1 MFRVIPFLVLL
12 AVLPVHAAERLDS
25 GPSRSNP
32 WLLNEGEPVQAGRKS
47 PKLAFAMS
55 LVVPGL
61 GELYAGEPKRAAV
74 FFGIEALTWFNYL
87 RWRSRGND
95 LKAEFRAFA
104 DSNWDENRYREWQ
117 KYNQSRGSPYIE
129 TETLPCKRAQDGCHN
144 VDTQQ
149 YYEMIGKYD
158 QFVFGWRDARDV
170 GFETGNGDVVS
181 GQRIDY
187 ENRRNDSNKLLKRAS
202 VIIGLTVVN
211 RIASS
216 IHAALRTRSLRF
228 SVLPGPERAEAAIHL
243 AF

>member
-1 MFRVIPFLVLL
+1 MYRVIPTLILL
-12 AVLPVHAAERLDS
+12 AVLPAHAAGRLDE
-25 GPSRSNP
+25 GPSRANL
-32 WLLNEGEPVQAGRKS
+32 WLKNDEPVEDGRKS

-74 FFGIEALTWFNYL
+74 FLGIEAFTWFNYL

-95 LKAEFRAFA
+95 LKAEFRAYA

-117 KYNQSRGSPYIE
+117 EYNQSRGSPYIE
-129 TETLPCKRAQDGCHN
+129 TETLPCKHAQDGCHN

-158 QFVFGWRDARDV
+158 QFVFGWKDVRGV
-170 GFETGNGDVVS
+170 GFETKNGEVVS
-181 GQRIDY
+181 SQRIDY

-211 RIASS
+211 RMASS
-216 IHAALRTRSLRF
+216 IHAALRTRSVRIF
-228 SVLPGPERAEAAIHL
+228 VLPGPERAEAAVRL

>member
-1 MFRVIPFLVLL
+1 MYRVIPILILL
-12 AVLPVHAAERLDS
+12 AVLPAQAAQLPDD
-25 GPSRSNP
+25 GPPRANL
-32 WLLNEGEPVQAGRKS
+32 WLQTDEPARAGRKS

-74 FFGIEALTWFNYL
+74 FLGIEALTWFNYL

-117 KYNQSRGSPYIE
+117 EYNQSRGSPYIE

-149 YYEMIGKYD
+149 YYEMIGKYN
-158 QFVFGWRDARDV
+158 QFVFGWKDVSDV
-170 GFETGNGDVVS
+170 GFETGNGNVVS
-181 GQRIDY
+181 SQRIDY

-216 IHAALRTRSLRF
+216 IHAALRTRSLRV
-228 SVLPGPERAEAAIHL
+228 SILPGPGRAEAAVRF

>member
-1 MFRVIPFLVLL
+1 MCRVIPILILL
-12 AVLPVHAAERLDS
+12 AGLPAQAAERLVH
-25 GPSRSNP
+25 GPSRAGP
-32 WLLNEGEPVQAGRKS
+32 WLQNDEPARVGRKS

-74 FFGIEALTWFNYL
+74 FLGIEALTWFNYL

-104 DSNWDENRYREWQ
+104 DSNWDESRYREWQ
-117 KYNQSRGSPYIE
+117 EYNQSRGSPYIE

-158 QFVFGWRDARDV
+158 QFVFGWKDVRGV
-170 GFETGNGDVVS
+170 GFETGNGEVVS
-181 GQRIDY
+181 SRRIDY
-187 ENRRNDSNKLLKRAS
+187 ENRRNESNKLLKRAS

-216 IHAALRTRSLRF
+216 IHAAFRTRSLRITVF
-228 SVLPGPERAEAAIHL
+228 PAPERAEVAFRL